1 MLVMQIQSVVK
12 LHTTNM
18 HTHIPSPWCSQG
30 EGVEFG
36 YDESIHR
43 RAFVRWHLCSM
54 PPSVR
59 RLSARSVFPSS
70 SDTLPE
76 ELLCRTI
83 QANSHEQVSR
93 LSLSQQAG
101 RQAGKEVPVKGH
113 GEWTSRF
120 DALAAI
126 FACGIKKAPPGL
138 KAGVGLKESV
148 APAAANKSTALKFV

>member
-1 MLVMQIQSVVK
+1 MLNLGMMNRSTGELLCVGTSAACHQVYGAC
-12 LHTTNM
+12 LHAL
-18 HTHIPSPWCSQG
+18 
-30 EGVEFG
+30 
-36 YDESIHR
+36 Y
-43 RAFVRWHLCSM
+43 
-54 PPSVR
+54 
-59 RLSARSVFPSS
+59 FPSS